1 MPALRGFCY
10 SAVVFILTLVVKD
23 IALDQNASSVAKG
36 QPQAVQS
43 MAERAKPVQPHV
55 SKRAVLPWIGAFL
68 KPYRGKVITA
78 IIFLFIGS
86 LAWLSLGQGVRL
98 MVDEGFLKDNGSRLN
113 EIIMLVIA
121 ITALSSSA
129 IFCRFYLMT
138 WLGER
143 VSADIRLKVYD
154 HLLKLSPGFYAKLR
168 TGEVISRFTADSTLL
183 QSVVGSSLSMAL
195 RASVTVIGGI
205 VMMAITSFKMTG
217 LVLLAVPMVLGPI
230 FFFGRKVRDLSRK
243 SQDKV
248 GDLGAYVDET
258 LHEIHTVQAYC
269 HEEQDRALFNHRVE
283 AVMDAA
289 KGRIKYRSIL
299 ISLVMFLSILAIA
312 VVVWVGAH
320 DVMSGAISAGELSA
334 FMFYAVMVAGSV
346 ATISEVI
353 GEIQR
358 AAGATERLIELI
370 ETPIDI
376 PIVEN
381 PLKLT
386 SQVRGELELKNVRF
400 SYSKFDDT
408 SRATELSDG
417 NSLELVDS
425 PEPIH
430 SPEPVESPESDNSHA
445 SVANNNEVIRGL
457 NIHIKPGER
466 VALVGAS
473 GAGKSTLFELLQRFY
488 VLDSGSIELDGV
500 DIAKLSPQT
509 LRQQYALV
517 PQESVIFATSVLE
530 NVRYGRIEASED
542 DVKQACIAAKAD
554 EFITEFSDGYQT
566 YLGERGVRLSGG
578 QKQRIAI
585 ARAILADRPILL
597 LDEATSALDAV
608 SEQKVKQALDSLMV
622 GKTTLIIAHRLATV
636 INADR
641 ILVLD
646 KGQVV
651 GSGTHAELMQSSE
664 LYREFASLQLLT
676 DDK

>member
-1 MPALRGFCY
+1 MGHSSSI
-10 SAVVFILTLVVKD
+10 SASKQPD
-23 IALDQNASSVAKG
+23 NVAKR
-36 QPQAVQS
+36 S
-43 MAERAKPVQPHV
+43 
-55 SKRAVLPWIGAFL
+55 VLTWIATFL
-68 KPYRGKVITA
+68 KPYRLRVIAA

-98 MVDEGFLKDNGSRLN
+98 MVDEGFLQENGERLN
-113 EIIMLVIA
+113 EIIMLVIG

-205 VMMAITSFKMTG
+205 VMMAITSIKMTG
-217 LVLLAVPMVLGPI
+217 LVLLAVPMVLVPI
-230 FFFGRKVRDLSRK
+230 FFFGRKVRELSRK
-243 SQDKV
+243 SQDRV

-258 LHEIHTVQAYC
+258 LHEIHTVQAYS
-269 HEEQDRALFNHRVE
+269 HEEQDRKLFAQRVE
-283 AVMDAA
+283 SVMDAA
-289 KGRIKYRSIL
+289 RGRIWYRSVL
-299 ISLVMFLSILAIA
+299 IALVMFLSILAIA
-312 VVVWVGAH
+312 LVTWVGAH
-320 DVMSGAISAGELSA
+320 DVMAGGMTGGELSA

-358 AAGATERLIELI
+358 AAGASERLIELV
-370 ETPIDI
+370 EAPIDI
-376 PIVEN
+376 PIVDY
-381 PLKLT
+381 PLTLPE
-386 SQVRGELELKNVRF
+386 QVKGELLLKQVRF
-400 SYSKFDDT
+400 SYQNMSAQSSTKD
-408 SRATELSDG
+408 E
-417 NSLELVDS
+417 
-425 PEPIH
+425 
-430 SPEPVESPESDNSHA
+430 
-445 SVANNNEVIRGL
+445 EVIRGL
-457 NIHIKPGER
+457 DIHIQPGER

-488 VLDSGSIELDGV
+488 SLDSGSIELDGI
-500 DIAKLSPQT
+500 DIAQLKPQE

-517 PQESVIFATSVLE
+517 PQDSVIFATSVLE
-530 NVRYGRIEASED
+530 NVRYGRLDASESE
-542 DVKQACIAAKAD
+542 VIKACEAARAH
-554 EFITEFSDGYQT
+554 EFISEFSDGYDT

-597 LDEATSALDAV
+597 LDEATSALDAI
-608 SEQKVKQALDSLMV
+608 SEHKVKQALDSLMV

-636 INADR
+636 LNADR
-641 ILVLD
+641 ILVMD
-646 KGQVV
+646 KGQLIA
-651 GSGTHAELMQSSE
+651 SGTHQELMGSSE
-664 LYREFASLQLLT
+664 LYREFASLQLIT
-676 DDK
+676 DVA

>member
-1 MPALRGFCY
+1 MSNSTAPAD
-10 SAVVFILTLVVKD
+10 AVTQKST
-23 IALDQNASSVAKG
+23 ASE
-36 QPQAVQS
+36 QVQS
-43 MAERAKPVQPHV
+43 APSAKQRAI
-55 SKRAVLPWIGAFL
+55 LPWIGAFL
-68 KPYRGKVITA
+68 RPYRLRVVAA
-78 IIFLFIGS
+78 IVFLFIGS

-98 MVDEGFLKDNGSRLN
+98 MVDEGFLADNGSRLN
-113 EIIMLVIA
+113 EIILLVIA

-154 HLLKLSPGFYAKLR
+154 HLLKLSPGFYAKQR

-205 VMMAITSFKMTG
+205 SMMAVTSLKMTG

-243 SQDKV
+243 SQDKM
-248 GDLGAYVDET
+248 GDLGAYVDES
-258 LHEIHTVQAYC
+258 LHEIHTVQAYS
-269 HEEQDRALFNHRVE
+269 HEDKDRELFNDRIE
-283 AVMDAA
+283 AIMAA
-289 KGRIKYRSIL
+289 ASGRIKYRSIL
-299 ISLVMFLSILAIA
+299 IALVMFLSILAIA
-312 VVVWVGAH
+312 LVTWVGAH
-320 DVMSGAISAGELSA
+320 DVMSGNITGGELSA

-358 AAGATERLIELI
+358 AAGATERLIELV

-376 PIVEN
+376 PVVAQPATLPAKVKGQLQLNQI
-381 PLKLT
+381 
-386 SQVRGELELKNVRF
+386 RF
-400 SYSKFDDT
+400 SY
-408 SRATELSDG
+408 R
-417 NSLELVDS
+417 DS
-425 PEPIH
+425 ESEALADNETVTPQAVINDLNLHVH
-430 SPEPVESPESDNSHA
+430 S
-445 SVANNNEVIRGL
+445 
-457 NIHIKPGER
+457 GER

-488 VLDSGSIELDGV
+488 VLDSGEILLDGI
-500 DIAKLSPQT
+500 DIAQLCPQT
-509 LRQQYALV
+509 LRKQYALV

-530 NVRYGRIEASED
+530 NVRYGRLDATEQE
-542 DVKQACIAAKAD
+542 VKQACIAARAD
-554 EFITEFSDGYQT
+554 EFISEFSEGYQT

-608 SEQKVKQALDSLMV
+608 SELKVKQALDTLMI

-641 ILVLD
+641 IVVVD
-646 KGQVV
+646 KGQIVA
-651 GSGTHAELMQSSE
+651 SGTHQQLMQSSD

-676 DDK
+676 DDGRTLAEQHNEIRPN

>member
-1 MPALRGFCY
+1 MN
-10 SAVVFILTLVVKD
+10 
-23 IALDQNASSVAKG
+23 QNASSVDKAESHTSTSKTDST
-36 QPQAVQS
+36 QS
-43 MAERAKPVQPHV
+43 PAPHV

-68 KPYRGKVITA
+68 KPYRTKVITA

-113 EIIMLVIA
+113 EIILLVIG

-183 QSVVGSSLSMAL
+183 QSVVGSSLSMML

-205 VMMAITSFKMTG
+205 VMMAITSLKMTG

-258 LHEIHTVQAYC
+258 LHEIHTVQAYS
-269 HEEQDRALFNHRVE
+269 HEDQDRALFNHRVE

-289 KGRIKYRSIL
+289 RGRIKYRSIL

-312 VVVWVGAH
+312 LVTWVGAH
-320 DVMSGAISAGELSA
+320 DVMNGAISAGELSA

-376 PIVEN
+376 PVVDS
-381 PLKLT
+381 PLELVT
-386 SQVRGELELKNVRF
+386 PVRGELELKQVRF
-400 SYSKFDDT
+400 SYSNMSQNGNQPDSTDT
-408 SRATELSDG
+408 
-417 NSLELVDS
+417 NSLELEKSLEQVNS
-425 PEPIH
+425 PELENSLERVNSLERIDESS
-430 SPEPVESPESDNSHA
+430 SPERVPYISSED
-445 SVANNNEVIRGL
+445 EVIRGL

-488 VLDSGSIELDGV
+488 VLNSGSIELDGV
-500 DIAKLSPQT
+500 DIAKLTPQT

-530 NVRYGRIEASED
+530 NVRYGRIDASEEA
-542 DVKQACIAAKAD
+542 VKQACIAAKAD
-554 EFITEFSDGYQT
+554 EFIREFPDGYQT

-608 SEQKVKQALDSLMV
+608 SEHKVKLALDSLMA

-636 INADR
+636 INVDR
-641 ILVLD
+641 ILVLN

-651 GSGTHAELMQSSE
+651 ASGTHSELMQSSE
-664 LYREFASLQLLT
+664 LYQEFASLQLLT
-676 DDK
+676 DDS

>member
-1 MPALRGFCY
+1 MSDSTA
-10 SAVVFILTLVVKD
+10 SAQPLADKAATADKIH
-23 IALDQNASSVAKG
+23 SSPSAK
-36 QPQAVQS
+36 Q
-43 MAERAKPVQPHV
+43 RAI
-55 SKRAVLPWIGAFL
+55 LPWIGAFL
-68 KPYRGKVITA
+68 RPYRWRVVAA
-78 IIFLFIGS
+78 IVFLFIGS

-98 MVDEGFLKDNGSRLN
+98 MVDEGFLADNGARLN
-113 EIIMLVIA
+113 EIILLVIA

-143 VSADIRLKVYD
+143 VSADIRLQVYD

-183 QSVVGSSLSMAL
+183 QSVVGQSLSMAL

-205 VMMAITSFKMTG
+205 TMMAFTSLKMTG

-243 SQDKV
+243 SQDKM

-258 LHEIHTVQAYC
+258 LHEIHTVQAYS
-269 HEEQDRALFNHRVE
+269 HEDKDRELFNDRIE
-283 AVMDAA
+283 AIMSAA
-289 KGRIKYRSIL
+289 SGRIKYRSIL
-299 ISLVMFLSILAIA
+299 IALVMFLSILAIA
-312 VVVWVGAH
+312 LVTWVGAH
-320 DVMSGAISAGELSA
+320 DVMSGNISGGELSA

-358 AAGATERLIELI
+358 AAGATERLIELV

-376 PIVEN
+376 PVVAQ
-381 PLKLT
+381 PAALPAK
-386 SQVRGELELKNVRF
+386 VRGELQVQQINF
-400 SYSKFDDT
+400 SYNNMQHALEGSADQGRPP
-408 SRATELSDG
+408 SRVIHDLS
-417 NSLELVDS
+417 L
-425 PEPIH
+425 
-430 SPEPVESPESDNSHA
+430 
-445 SVANNNEVIRGL
+445 
-457 NIHIKPGER
+457 HITPGER

-488 VLDSGSIELDGV
+488 VLDSGHIALDGI
-500 DIAKLSPQT
+500 DIATLCPQT

-530 NVRYGRIEASED
+530 NVRYGRLDASEEQ
-542 DVKQACIAAKAD
+542 VKQACVAARAD

-608 SEQKVKQALDSLMV
+608 SELKVKQALDTLMV

-641 ILVLD
+641 ILVMD
-646 KGQVV
+646 KGQLVA
-651 GSGTHAELMQSSE
+651 SGTHQELMQSSS

-676 DDK
+676 DDGDQLANKPADDLAEKNVS

>member
-1 MPALRGFCY
+1 MHSSP
-10 SAVVFILTLVVKD
+10 SAK
-23 IALDQNASSVAKG
+23 Q
-36 QPQAVQS
+36 
-43 MAERAKPVQPHV
+43 RAI
-55 SKRAVLPWIGAFL
+55 LPWIGAFL
-68 KPYRGKVITA
+68 RPYRWRVVAA
-78 IIFLFIGS
+78 IVFLFIGS

-98 MVDEGFLKDNGSRLN
+98 MVDEGFLADNGARLN
-113 EIIMLVIA
+113 EIILLVIA

-143 VSADIRLKVYD
+143 VSADIRLQVYD

-183 QSVVGSSLSMAL
+183 QSVVGQSLSMAL

-205 VMMAITSFKMTG
+205 TMMAFTSLKMTG

-243 SQDKV
+243 SQDKM

-258 LHEIHTVQAYC
+258 LHEIHTVQAYS
-269 HEEQDRALFNHRVE
+269 HEDKDRELFNDRIE
-283 AVMDAA
+283 AIMSAA
-289 KGRIKYRSIL
+289 SGRIKYRSIL
-299 ISLVMFLSILAIA
+299 IALVMFLSILAIA
-312 VVVWVGAH
+312 LVTWVGAH
-320 DVMSGAISAGELSA
+320 DVMSGNISGGELSA

-358 AAGATERLIELI
+358 AAGATERLIELV

-376 PIVEN
+376 PVVAQ
-381 PLKLT
+381 PAALPAK
-386 SQVRGELELKNVRF
+386 VRGELQVQQINF
-400 SYSKFDDT
+400 SYNNMQQALEGSADQGRPP
-408 SRATELSDG
+408 SRVIHDLS
-417 NSLELVDS
+417 L
-425 PEPIH
+425 
-430 SPEPVESPESDNSHA
+430 
-445 SVANNNEVIRGL
+445 
-457 NIHIKPGER
+457 HITPGER

-488 VLDSGSIELDGV
+488 VLDSGHIALDGI
-500 DIAKLSPQT
+500 DIATLCPQT

-530 NVRYGRIEASED
+530 NVRYGRLDASEEQ
-542 DVKQACIAAKAD
+542 VKQACVAARAD
-554 EFITEFSDGYQT
+554 EFIAEFSDGYQT

-608 SEQKVKQALDSLMV
+608 SELKVKQALDTLMV

-641 ILVLD
+641 ILVMD
-646 KGQVV
+646 KGQLVA
-651 GSGTHAELMQSSE
+651 SGTHQELMQSSS

-676 DDK
+676 DDGDQLASKPADALPETNVS